1 LVSAFFF
8 LLQGQTITGGD
19 NLLDTTIINPVN
31 L

>member
-19 NLLDTTIINPVN
+19 NLLDTTI
-31 L
+31 